1 MQRLYIFAKPFLSIA
16 CLVLILGTGAAFAQ
30 TRTADGIGL
39 FGDGSDG
46 DVTITKTKST
56 FLTRDMYYNNLT
68 IESGQTLNPNGFRV
82 FVSGTLTLE
91 DGARISRD
99 GNDATAVINPVSHE
113 VSGEAGAALRAG
125 TLGGSG
131 GGPS

>member
-1 MQRLYIFAKPFLSIA
+1 MQHLYHFAKSFLGLA

-39 FGDGSDG
+39 FGDGSDL
-46 DVTITKTKST
+46 DVTITKST
-56 FLTRDMYYNNLT
+56 FLPRDMYYNNLT
-68 IESGQTLNPNGFRV
+68 IESGQTLHPNGFRV